1 MVSFFLILSF
11 LFWLI
16 FIPFGLLFEGFRYI
30 SDGSPILCMLS
41 FLSSHFDEEPSVEY
55 FPIIAISDKIDGVNS
70 GLEDDLEGSF
80 VIVFDI
86 DKGELGKSF
95 FDIFL
100 DSIVVTFDKIEG
112 DVLELII
119 EAFDLVDEL
128 LSFGE
133 DETLLFVLLASL
145 HLQSQYYINIFNHF
159 LST

>member
-1 MVSFFLILSF
+1 MFSFFLILSF
-11 LFWLI
+11 FFLI
-16 FIPFGLLFEGFRYI
+16 LIPFWLLFECFWDVPNGC
-30 SDGSPILCMLS
+30 PIFSMFS

-55 FPIIAISDKIDGVNS
+55 FPVIAISDKIDGIDS
-70 GLEDDLEGSF
+70 GLKDDLEGAF
-80 VIVFDI
+80 VVVLDV
-86 DKGELGKSF
+86 DEGELGEGF

-100 DSIVVTFDKIEG
+100 DGIVVAFDEIEG
-112 DVLELII
+112 DVLELVV
-119 EAFDLVDEL
+119 ETFDLVDEL